1 MSPVLDITEFKL
13 LMLHL
18 GRNMECQDEEGKTG
32 MGWGCRGTNEYE
44 NAWKGRMNGKK
55 TRDLCYRKNEFGEGI
70 IASQE
75 KLMLQN

>member
-1 MSPVLDITEFKL
+1 MIPVLDIIEFKL

-32 MGWGCRGTNEYE
+32 MCWGCRGMNEHE

-55 TRDLCYRKNEFGEGI
+55 QGI
-70 IASQE
+70 CVIGRMSLG
-75 KLMLQN
+75 KVL